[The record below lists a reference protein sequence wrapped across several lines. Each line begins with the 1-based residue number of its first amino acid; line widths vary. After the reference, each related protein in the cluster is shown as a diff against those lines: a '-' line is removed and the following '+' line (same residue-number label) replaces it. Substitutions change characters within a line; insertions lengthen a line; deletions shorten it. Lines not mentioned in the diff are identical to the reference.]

1 MVARSTF
8 ADDETRWSAVTHRD
22 PAADG
27 RFYYAVLTT
36 GRYSR
41 PSCAS
46 RLARRQNVRFF
57 PTGAAAARAGFRP
70 CGRCRPEEV
79 PLDRQYAD
87 AVAAACRLVQSS
99 PTVPTLDELA
109 DAAGFS
115 RFHFHRMFKA
125 VTGVTPHSYVMAHRA
140 ERVRDELFRAESV
153 TDAIYRSG
161 FQSNGNFYAA
171 SNEVLGMTPS
181 RFRAGGRGAVIRV
194 AVGGSA
200 ADSVLVAATDKGVCG
215 VLVGGD
221 PRRLRSELRARFP
234 RAELVGDSDFD
245 ALVDHAVDTTTPSD
259 DLPVDLRRSALH
271 HGVWQTLRDE
281 TAA

>member
-1 MVARSTF
+1 MMVACSTY
-8 ADDETRWSAVTHRD
+8 ADDERWAAVTRRD

-57 PTGAAAARAGFRP
+57 DTGAEAAQAGFQP
-70 CGRCRPEEV
+70 CGRCRPDDV
-79 PLDRQYAD
+79 SLDRRYAD
-87 AVAAACRLVQSS
+87 AVVVACRLVQSS

-125 VTGVTPHSYVMAHRA
+125 VTGMTPHSYVMAHRA
-140 ERVRDELFRAESV
+140 QRVRDELCRAESV
-153 TDAIYRSG
+153 TEAIYRSG

-181 RFRAGGRGAVIRV
+181 RFRAGGDGTVIRV
-194 AVGGSA
+194 AVGGST
-200 ADSVLVAATDKGVCG
+200 ADSVLVAATDKGMCD

-221 PRRLRSELRARFP
+221 PHQLRNELRARFP
-234 RAELVGDSDFD
+234 HAELVGDAKFD
-245 ALVDHAVDTTTPSD
+245 ALVDDAVDATTPSR
-259 DLPVDLRRSALH
+259 DLPVDLRRSALR
-271 HGVWQTLRDE
+271 HGVWQTLREE